1 MQLHQ
6 IEVAFESL
14 VGGREGGTKA
24 LAAQAPGERGQLG
37 GQREGL
43 AIGQGQLRA
52 ELAEQGLAAAVEAPG
67 SIGIGCIKK
76 VQPQGHGPL
85 EALAQ
90 GPVLGRVVAPEQ
102 LVAPGPGA
110 HTDAGRCRG
119 GNHGHSNRAIGAMIG
134 LTDGPA
140 ALTLPQEPPGQAGTD
155 RSSPHQGWITAGA
168 GEAEGAAA
176 GAPKGPTVE
185 AVLCG
190 HCGRTASNGLSCQG
204 ICVAD
209 SGY

>member
-1 MQLHQ
+1 M
-6 IEVAFESL
+6 
-14 VGGREGGTKA
+14 GGREGGTKA

-43 AIGQGQLRA
+43 AIGRGQLRA

-76 VQPQGHGPL
+76 VQPQGHGPV

-90 GPVLGRVVAPEQ
+90 GPVLGRVVTPEQ

-119 GNHGHSNRAIGAMIG
+119 GNHGHSNRAMGAMIG
-134 LTDGPA
+134 LTAEPA
-140 ALTLPQEPPGQAGTD
+140 ALTLPQETAGQAATD
-155 RSSPHQGWITAGA
+155 RPSPDQGWITAGE
-168 GEAEGAAA
+168 GEAGGAAA
-176 GAPKGPTVE
+176 APETEPL
-185 AVLCG
+185 LCG